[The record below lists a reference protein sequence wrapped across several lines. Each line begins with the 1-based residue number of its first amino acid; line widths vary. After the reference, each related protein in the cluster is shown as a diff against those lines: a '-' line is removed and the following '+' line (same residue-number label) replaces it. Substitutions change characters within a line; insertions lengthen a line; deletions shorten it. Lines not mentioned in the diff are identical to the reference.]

1 MLHTIQKLIGKS
13 KKELYFPIF
22 LMCIDSL
29 GSMALYFVL
38 YLTVLDL
45 FFGTL
50 TMNKIS
56 IYTLVCLLGVIYRI
70 IVYRKSYLLCFER
83 AFNVTGQFRIKLAD
97 HFRKLSLGYFNQNS
111 TGYLINTMTNDMGS
125 FEGVLSHALS
135 FLMKTVTLCG
145 LILVGTF
152 FINWKLA
159 LAECVVLLFAVPLL
173 RWGNRLVE
181 QLGTKKR
188 TMTARMVSTVMEYI
202 KGIKIFKAHNMTST
216 HFERLL
222 ESLEKVRKI
231 SVQIECQMAPPTA
244 IYSILVN
251 FLMPLVLLGG
261 SYLLLGG
268 QIPNES
274 FIAFLI
280 MSMAISGLLISFEHY
295 YIMLKDLKLAADNLE
310 KAMSHAPLPYQD
322 DSFTLE
328 RYDVAFQ
335 KVCFSYDNGEEVLHH
350 ISFTAPE
357 GSVTALIGPS
367 GSGKSTVANLI
378 ARFWDVSSG
387 VITIGGRDIR
397 ELEPDRL
404 LQSIS
409 AVFQEN
415 TLLSDTIL
423 NNIRVGKPD
432 ATMEEVIVAA
442 KAACCHDFISKLP
455 DGYNTVLAEG
465 GASLSGG
472 EKQRIAIA
480 RAILKNAPILLLDES
495 TASLDADNEER
506 INRALDHLMKGKTVF
521 VIAHRLNTIQNA
533 DQIILLNNGNIEEIG
548 THLELLKKRG
558 HYYSMIQEQEKAKAW
573 IAKGEYPHQVAEY
586 QEKGSCVVFCN

>member
-22 LMCIDSL
+22 LMCMDSL

-50 TMNKIS
+50 TMNKIG

-573 IAKGEYPHQVAEY
+573 IAKGE
-586 QEKGSCVVFCN
+586 

>member
-268 QIPNES
+268 QISNES

-495 TASLDADNEER
+495 TASLDADNEDR

-573 IAKGEYPHQVAEY
+573 IAKGE
-586 QEKGSCVVFCN
+586 

>member
-22 LMCIDSL
+22 LMCIDSM

-50 TMNKIS
+50 TMNKIG

-328 RYDVAFQ
+328 QYDVAFQ

-442 KAACCHDFISKLP
+442 KAACCHDFILKLP

-472 EKQRIAIA
+472 DKQRIAIA

-495 TASLDADNEER
+495 TASLDADNEDR

-573 IAKGEYPHQVAEY
+573 IAKGE
-586 QEKGSCVVFCN
+586 

>member
-50 TMNKIS
+50 TMNKIG

-159 LAECVVLLFAVPLL
+159 LAECVVLLLAVPLL

-268 QIPNES
+268 RIPNES

-328 RYDVAFQ
+328 QYDVAFQ

-442 KAACCHDFISKLP
+442 KAACCHDFILKLP

-558 HYYSMIQEQEKAKAW
+558 HYYSMTQEQEKAKAW
-573 IAKGEYPHQVAEY
+573 IVKGE
-586 QEKGSCVVFCN
+586 

>member
-50 TMNKIS
+50 TMNKIG

-558 HYYSMIQEQEKAKAW
+558 HYYTMIQEQEKAKVW
-573 IAKGEYPHQVAEY
+573 IAKGE
-586 QEKGSCVVFCN
+586 

>member
-22 LMCIDSL
+22 LMCIDSM

-50 TMNKIS
+50 TMNKIG
-56 IYTLVCLLGVIYRI
+56 IYTLACLLGVIYRI

-328 RYDVAFQ
+328 QYDVAFQ

-495 TASLDADNEER
+495 TASLDADNEDR

-558 HYYSMIQEQEKAKAW
+558 HYYTMIQEQEKAKVW
-573 IAKGEYPHQVAEY
+573 IAKGE
-586 QEKGSCVVFCN
+586 

>member
-22 LMCIDSL
+22 LMCIDSM

-50 TMNKIS
+50 TMNKIG

-328 RYDVAFQ
+328 QYDVAFQ

-506 INRALDHLMKGKTVF
+506 INRALDHLMEGKTVF

-573 IAKGEYPHQVAEY
+573 IAKGE
-586 QEKGSCVVFCN
+586 

>member
-22 LMCIDSL
+22 LMCIDSM

-50 TMNKIS
+50 TMNKIG
-56 IYTLVCLLGVIYRI
+56 IYTLACLLGVIYRI

-159 LAECVVLLFAVPLL
+159 LAECVVFLFAVPLL

-216 HFERLL
+216 HFARLL

-573 IAKGEYPHQVAEY
+573 IAKGE
-586 QEKGSCVVFCN
+586 

>member
-22 LMCIDSL
+22 LMCIDSM

-50 TMNKIS
+50 TMNKIG

-328 RYDVAFQ
+328 QYDVAFQ

-442 KAACCHDFISKLP
+442 KAACCHDFILKLP

-558 HYYSMIQEQEKAKAW
+558 HYYTMIQEQEKAKVW
-573 IAKGEYPHQVAEY
+573 IAKGE
-586 QEKGSCVVFCN
+586 

>member
-22 LMCIDSL
+22 LMCIDSM

-50 TMNKIS
+50 TMNKIG
-56 IYTLVCLLGVIYRI
+56 IYTLACLLGVIYRI

-310 KAMSHAPLPYQD
+310 KAMSHARLPYRN

-328 RYDVAFQ
+328 QYDVAFQ

-442 KAACCHDFISKLP
+442 KAACCHDFILKLP

-573 IAKGEYPHQVAEY
+573 IAKGE
-586 QEKGSCVVFCN
+586 

>member
-22 LMCIDSL
+22 LMCIDSM

-50 TMNKIS
+50 TMNKIG

-328 RYDVAFQ
+328 QYDVAFQ

-573 IAKGEYPHQVAEY
+573 IAKGE
-586 QEKGSCVVFCN
+586 

>member
-22 LMCIDSL
+22 LMCIDSM

-50 TMNKIS
+50 TMNKIG

-432 ATMEEVIVAA
+432 ATMEEVIIAA

-495 TASLDADNEER
+495 TASLDADNEDR

-558 HYYSMIQEQEKAKAW
+558 HYYTMIQEQEKAKVW
-573 IAKGEYPHQVAEY
+573 IAKGE
-586 QEKGSCVVFCN
+586 

>member
-1 MLHTIQKLIGKS
+1 MLRTIQKLIGKS

-50 TMNKIS
+50 TMKKIGF
-56 IYTLVCLLGVIYRI
+56 YTLVCLLGVIYRL

-83 AFNVTGQFRIKLAD
+83 AFTVTEQFRIKLAD
-97 HFRKLSLGYFNQNS
+97 HFRQLSLGYFNQNS

-159 LAECVVLLFAVPLL
+159 LAECVVLLLAVPLL
-173 RWGNRLVE
+173 HWGNRLVE

-188 TMTARMVSTVMEYI
+188 AMTARMVSTVMEYI

-216 HFERLL
+216 HFARLL

-335 KVCFSYDNGEEVLHH
+335 KVCFSYDNGQEVLHH

-432 ATMEEVIVAA
+432 ETMEEVIVAA
-442 KAACCHDFISKLP
+442 KAACCHDFIPKLP

-573 IAKGEYPHQVAEY
+573 IAKGE
-586 QEKGSCVVFCN
+586 

>member
-50 TMNKIS
+50 TMNKIG

-145 LILVGTF
+145 LIVVGTF

-159 LAECVVLLFAVPLL
+159 LAECVVLLLAVPLL

-181 QLGTKKR
+181 KRGTKKR

-328 RYDVAFQ
+328 QYDVAFQ

-506 INRALDHLMKGKTVF
+506 INRALDHLMEGKTVF

-533 DQIILLNNGNIEEIG
+533 DQIILLNNGNIEEMG

-573 IAKGEYPHQVAEY
+573 IAKGE
-586 QEKGSCVVFCN
+586 

>member
-173 RWGNRLVE
+173 RCGNRLVE

-495 TASLDADNEER
+495 TASLDADNEDR

-558 HYYSMIQEQEKAKAW
+558 HYYTMIQEQEKAKVW
-573 IAKGEYPHQVAEY
+573 IAKGE
-586 QEKGSCVVFCN
+586 

>member
-50 TMNKIS
+50 TMNKIG
-56 IYTLVCLLGVIYRI
+56 IYTLACLLGVIYRI

-268 QIPNES
+268 QISNES

-415 TLLSDTIL
+415 TLLSNTIL

-495 TASLDADNEER
+495 TASLDADNEDR

-558 HYYSMIQEQEKAKAW
+558 HYYTMIQEQEKAKVW
-573 IAKGEYPHQVAEY
+573 IAKGE
-586 QEKGSCVVFCN
+586 

>member
-22 LMCIDSL
+22 LMCIDSM

-50 TMNKIS
+50 TMNKIG
-56 IYTLVCLLGVIYRI
+56 IYTLACLLGVIYRI

-442 KAACCHDFISKLP
+442 KAACCHDFILKLP

-573 IAKGEYPHQVAEY
+573 IAKGE
-586 QEKGSCVVFCN
+586 

>member
-188 TMTARMVSTVMEYI
+188 TMTASMVSTVMEYI

-573 IAKGEYPHQVAEY
+573 IAKGE
-586 QEKGSCVVFCN
+586 

>member
-22 LMCIDSL
+22 LMCIDSM
-29 GSMALYFVL
+29 GSMTLYFVL

-50 TMNKIS
+50 TMNKIG
-56 IYTLVCLLGVIYRI
+56 IYTLACLLGVIYRI

-442 KAACCHDFISKLP
+442 KAACCHDFILKLP

-465 GASLSGG
+465 GTSLSGG

-495 TASLDADNEER
+495 TASLDSDNEER

-573 IAKGEYPHQVAEY
+573 IAKGE
-586 QEKGSCVVFCN
+586 

>member
-268 QIPNES
+268 QISNES

-310 KAMSHAPLPYQD
+310 KAMSHGPLPYQD

-495 TASLDADNEER
+495 TASLDADNEDR

-558 HYYSMIQEQEKAKAW
+558 HYYTMIQEQEKAKVW
-573 IAKGEYPHQVAEY
+573 IAKGE
-586 QEKGSCVVFCN
+586 

>member
-22 LMCIDSL
+22 LMCIDSM

-50 TMNKIS
+50 TMNKIG

-231 SVQIECQMAPPTA
+231 SVQIECQMAPPT
-244 IYSILVN
+244 S
-251 FLMPLVLLGG
+251 
-261 SYLLLGG
+261 
-268 QIPNES
+268 
-274 FIAFLI
+274 
-280 MSMAISGLLISFEHY
+280 
-295 YIMLKDLKLAADNLE
+295 
-310 KAMSHAPLPYQD
+310 
-322 DSFTLE
+322 
-328 RYDVAFQ
+328 
-335 KVCFSYDNGEEVLHH
+335 
-350 ISFTAPE
+350 
-357 GSVTALIGPS
+357 GPS
-367 GSGKSTVANLI
+367 SYSRPAS
-378 ARFWDVSSG
+378 R
-387 VITIGGRDIR
+387 
-397 ELEPDRL
+397 RL
-404 LQSIS
+404 L
-409 AVFQEN
+409 
-415 TLLSDTIL
+415 
-423 NNIRVGKPD
+423 
-432 ATMEEVIVAA
+432 
-442 KAACCHDFISKLP
+442 
-455 DGYNTVLAEG
+455 
-465 GASLSGG
+465 
-472 EKQRIAIA
+472 
-480 RAILKNAPILLLDES
+480 
-495 TASLDADNEER
+495 
-506 INRALDHLMKGKTVF
+506 
-521 VIAHRLNTIQNA
+521 
-533 DQIILLNNGNIEEIG
+533 
-548 THLELLKKRG
+548 
-558 HYYSMIQEQEKAKAW
+558 
-573 IAKGEYPHQVAEY
+573 
-586 QEKGSCVVFCN
+586 

>member
-50 TMNKIS
+50 TMNKIG

-495 TASLDADNEER
+495 TASLDADNEDR

-573 IAKGEYPHQVAEY
+573 IAKGE
-586 QEKGSCVVFCN
+586 

>member
-22 LMCIDSL
+22 LMCIDSM

-268 QIPNES
+268 QISNES

-495 TASLDADNEER
+495 TASLDADNEDR

-558 HYYSMIQEQEKAKAW
+558 HYYTMIQEQEKAKVW
-573 IAKGEYPHQVAEY
+573 IAKGE
-586 QEKGSCVVFCN
+586 

>member
-22 LMCIDSL
+22 LMCIDSM

-50 TMNKIS
+50 TMNKIG

-310 KAMSHAPLPYQD
+310 KAMSHASLPYQD

-328 RYDVAFQ
+328 QYDVAFQ

-495 TASLDADNEER
+495 TASLDADNEDR

-558 HYYSMIQEQEKAKAW
+558 HYYTMIQEQEKAKVW
-573 IAKGEYPHQVAEY
+573 IAKGE
-586 QEKGSCVVFCN
+586 

>member
-22 LMCIDSL
+22 LMCIDSM

-50 TMNKIS
+50 TMNKIG
-56 IYTLVCLLGVIYRI
+56 IYTLASLLGVIYRI

-328 RYDVAFQ
+328 QYDVAFQ

-442 KAACCHDFISKLP
+442 KAACCHDFILKLP

-573 IAKGEYPHQVAEY
+573 IAKGE
-586 QEKGSCVVFCN
+586 

>member
-1 MLHTIQKLIGKS
+1 MFRTIQKLIGKS

-22 LMCIDSL
+22 LVCIDSL
-29 GSMALYFVL
+29 GSMALYIVL

-50 TMNKIS
+50 TMGKIG
-56 IYTLVCLLGVIYRI
+56 IYTLICLLGVVYRL
-70 IVYRKSYLLCFER
+70 IVYRKSYLICFER
-83 AFNVTGQFRIKLAD
+83 AFTVTGQLRIDLAD
-97 HFRKLSLGYFNQNS
+97 HFRKMSLGFFNQNS
-111 TGYLINTMTNDMGS
+111 SGYLINTMTNDMGN

-135 FLMKTVTLCG
+135 FLMKTVTLGG
-145 LILVGTF
+145 LILIGTF

-159 LAECVVLLFAVPLL
+159 LAECVVILLALPLL
-173 RWGNRLVE
+173 HWGNRLVE
-181 QLGTKKR
+181 RLGTRKR
-188 TMTARMVSTVMEYI
+188 SLTNRTISTVMEFI
-202 KGIKIFKAHNMTST
+202 KGIKVFKAHNMTSA

-231 SVQIECQMAPPTA
+231 SVQVECQMAPPTA
-244 IYSILVN
+244 LYAILVN

-268 QIPNES
+268 QIPGES
-274 FIAFLI
+274 LIAFLI
-280 MSMAISGLLISFEHY
+280 MSMAISGLLVSFEHY

-310 KAMSHAPLPYQD
+310 QAMSRNPLPYKD
-322 DSFTLE
+322 DSFVLTSH
-328 RYDVAFQ
+328 DVDFRN
-335 KVCFSYDNGEEVLHH
+335 VYFSYDTGEEVLHN

-357 GSVTALIGPS
+357 GTITALIGPS

-378 ARFWDVSSG
+378 ARFWDVDSG
-387 VITIGGRDIR
+387 SICIGGRNIKD
-397 ELEPDRL
+397 LEPDRL

-423 NNIRVGKPD
+423 NNIRVGRPD
-432 ATMEEVIVAA
+432 ADMNEVISAA
-442 KAACCHDFISKLP
+442 KAACCHEFISALP
-455 DGYNTVLAEG
+455 DGYNTVLSEG
-465 GASLSGG
+465 GTSLSGG

-506 INRALDHLMKGKTVF
+506 INRALDHLMRGKTVF

-533 DQIILLNNGNIEEIG
+533 DQIILLNNGQIEEIG
-548 THLELLKKRG
+548 THTELFEKKG
-558 HYYSMIQEQEKAKAW
+558 HFYTMIQEQEKAKSW
-573 IAKGEYPHQVAEY
+573 IAKGEA
-586 QEKGSCVVFCN
+586 

>member
-22 LMCIDSL
+22 LMCIDSM

-50 TMNKIS
+50 TMNKIG

-173 RWGNRLVE
+173 CWGNRLVE

-310 KAMSHAPLPYQD
+310 KAMSHGPLPYQD

-495 TASLDADNEER
+495 TASLDADNEDR

-558 HYYSMIQEQEKAKAW
+558 HYYTMIQEQEKAKVW
-573 IAKGEYPHQVAEY
+573 IAKGE
-586 QEKGSCVVFCN
+586 

>member
-50 TMNKIS
+50 TMNKIG

-310 KAMSHAPLPYQD
+310 KAMSHGPLPYQD

-495 TASLDADNEER
+495 TASLDADNEDR

-558 HYYSMIQEQEKAKAW
+558 HYYTMIQEQEKAKVW
-573 IAKGEYPHQVAEY
+573 IAKGE
-586 QEKGSCVVFCN
+586 

>member
-22 LMCIDSL
+22 LMCIDSM

-50 TMNKIS
+50 TMNKIG
-56 IYTLVCLLGVIYRI
+56 IYTLACLLGVIYRI

-328 RYDVAFQ
+328 QYDVAFQ

-442 KAACCHDFISKLP
+442 KAACCHDFISKLL

-573 IAKGEYPHQVAEY
+573 IAKGE
-586 QEKGSCVVFCN
+586 

>member
-22 LMCIDSL
+22 LMCIDSM

-50 TMNKIS
+50 TMNKIG
-56 IYTLVCLLGVIYRI
+56 IYTLACLLGVIYRI

-573 IAKGEYPHQVAEY
+573 IAKGE
-586 QEKGSCVVFCN
+586 

>member
-22 LMCIDSL
+22 LMCIDSM

-50 TMNKIS
+50 TMNKIG

-202 KGIKIFKAHNMTST
+202 KGIKIFKVHNMTST

-328 RYDVAFQ
+328 QYDVAFQ

-442 KAACCHDFISKLP
+442 KAACCHDFILKLP

-573 IAKGEYPHQVAEY
+573 IAKGE
-586 QEKGSCVVFCN
+586 